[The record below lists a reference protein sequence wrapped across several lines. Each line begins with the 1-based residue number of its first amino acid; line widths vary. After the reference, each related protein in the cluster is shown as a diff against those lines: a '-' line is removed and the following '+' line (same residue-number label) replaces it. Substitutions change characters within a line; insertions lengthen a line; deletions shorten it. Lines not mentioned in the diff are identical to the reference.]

1 MLLRRLKYPATTGLI
16 LRRTYPELY
25 KSHIVKLFEEFP
37 ETRHWYNDQRK
48 EMIFP
53 NGSRLFFGS
62 AEHEADMSAFYSAEF
77 ADIAPDEGQEF
88 SQNELERLS
97 ASNRCTSNPNIV
109 PKMVLSFMPGAS
121 ATNLPPKG
129 LSYLKRVFVDHDLK
143 GEEEQQKWVFLQ
155 AFAWD
160 NIEWARKDLERDG
173 VSEEE
178 FYSWDAQTRQDY
190 FIERTE
196 YGATLAA
203 LSDAY
208 LRDAWLYGKWGVF
221 QGQYFTNFNHE
232 RHTIGLVDAQGR
244 PVPQP
249 WTPAQLGIKPWY
261 KKWLSGDWGF
271 DHPTAIYWHA
281 QDERGKVIT
290 YREMWAREMGEAEIG
305 QEITERSGQRETG
318 LLSFLLGCLRQIEQ
332 VHAKIHH
339 GDDRR
344 GHGGETSESRPRR
357 ATTEVPESPA
367 GGLMHQMLD
376 HDDWLIARNC
386 THLIECIPSLMRDD
400 KNPEDVLK
408 VDYPENN
415 IGDDPADSARYG
427 LQYMLGAS
435 YKPMQ
440 VRLEEKLKDIPLEGT
455 GKYIAHLEF
464 LKKERETGG
473 GVFYPQRRKPRRH

>member
-271 DHPTAIYWHA
+271 GHPTAIYWHA

-290 YREMWAREMGEAEIG
+290 YREMWAREMGETEIG
-305 QEITERSGQRETG
+305 QEITKLSGDEKLDCFAFSWDAFGKLNKYTRKSITEMIG
-318 LLSFLLGCLRQIEQ
+318 AAMGPKLP
-332 VHAKIHH
+332 KP
-339 GDDRR
+339 
-344 GHGGETSESRPRR
+344 TSAGNDSGSRISGWR
-357 ATTEVPESPA
+357 
-367 GGLMHQMLD
+367 LMHQMLE

-386 THLIECIPSLMRDD
+386 PKLIECIPSLIRDD
-400 KNPEDVLK
+400 KNPEDVLT
-408 VDYPENN
+408 VNYSQNY
-415 IGDDPADSARYG
+415 IGDDAANGARYG

-435 YKPMQ
+435 YKPMK

>member
-221 QGQYFTNFNHE
+221 S
-232 RHTIGLVDAQGR
+232 D
-244 PVPQP
+244 
-249 WTPAQLGIKPWY
+249 
-261 KKWLSGDWGF
+261 F
-271 DHPTAIYWHA
+271 D
-281 QDERGKVIT
+281 
-290 YREMWAREMGEAEIG
+290 
-305 QEITERSGQRETG
+305 
-318 LLSFLLGCLRQIEQ
+318 
-332 VHAKIHH
+332 
-339 GDDRR
+339 
-344 GHGGETSESRPRR
+344 
-357 ATTEVPESPA
+357 
-367 GGLMHQMLD
+367 
-376 HDDWLIARNC
+376 
-386 THLIECIPSLMRDD
+386 
-400 KNPEDVLK
+400 
-408 VDYPENN
+408 
-415 IGDDPADSARYG
+415 
-427 LQYMLGAS
+427 
-435 YKPMQ
+435 
-440 VRLEEKLKDIPLEGT
+440 
-455 GKYIAHLEF
+455 
-464 LKKERETGG
+464 
-473 GVFYPQRRKPRRH
+473 

>member
-290 YREMWAREMGEAEIG
+290 YREMWAREMGETEIG
-305 QEITERSGQRETG
+305 QEITKLSGDEKLDCFAFSWDAFGKLNKYTRKSITEMIG
-318 LLSFLLGCLRQIEQ
+318 AAMGPKLP
-332 VHAKIHH
+332 KP
-339 GDDRR
+339 
-344 GHGGETSESRPRR
+344 TSAGNDSGSRISGWR
-357 ATTEVPESPA
+357 
-367 GGLMHQMLD
+367 LMHQMLE

-386 THLIECIPSLMRDD
+386 PKLIECIPSLIRDD
-400 KNPEDVLK
+400 KNPEDVLT
-408 VDYPENN
+408 VNYSQNY
-415 IGDDPADSARYG
+415 IGDDAANGARYG

-435 YKPMQ
+435 YKPMK

>member
-290 YREMWAREMGEAEIG
+290 YREMWAREMGETEIG
-305 QEITERSGQRETG
+305 QEITKLSGDEKLDCFAFSWDAFGKLNKYTRKSITEMIG
-318 LLSFLLGCLRQIEQ
+318 AAMGPKLP
-332 VHAKIHH
+332 KP
-339 GDDRR
+339 
-344 GHGGETSESRPRR
+344 TSAGNDPGSRISGWR
-357 ATTEVPESPA
+357 
-367 GGLMHQMLD
+367 LMHQMLE

-386 THLIECIPSLMRDD
+386 PKLIECIPSLIRDD
-400 KNPEDVLK
+400 KNPEDVLT
-408 VDYPENN
+408 VNYSQNY
-415 IGDDPADSARYG
+415 IGDDAANGARYG

-435 YKPMQ
+435 YKPMK